1 MKNKTYCVNKINA
14 CKVTHVYLSV
24 WGEMGHSMYLDT
36 GVLLLHQWST
46 LKKIKKIKSG
56 YKVFIQNITVCTIP
70 NTTQQ
75 HKAEL
80 HLYVSD
86 TSYQEHKNIFF
97 HLQRLSPFCSL

>member
-1 MKNKTYCVNKINA
+1 MKNKTYCVNKING

-24 WGEMGHSMYLDT
+24 RGEMGYSK
-36 GVLLLHQWST
+36 T
-46 LKKIKKIKSG
+46 LCTTSPSIVHFEKNMK
-56 YKVFIQNITVCTIP
+56 NEVCTIP
-70 NTTQQ
+70 NPTQQ

-86 TSYQEHKNIFF
+86 TSYQGHENIIF